1 MDPRMVWRI
10 IRGAVGL
17 ITAVWLI
24 VRWVRAHAAK
34 MRDQRDE
41 DAYSRMVRQSFAEQ
55 VRDELT
61 GGGPEASDPH
71 DAP

>member
-1 MDPRMVWRI
+1 MDPRMMWRI

-17 ITAVWLI
+17 IIVVWLI

-41 DAYSRMVRQSFAEQ
+41 DACGRMVRQSFLD
-55 VRDELT
+55 RFRT
-61 GGGPEASDPH
+61 R
-71 DAP
+71 